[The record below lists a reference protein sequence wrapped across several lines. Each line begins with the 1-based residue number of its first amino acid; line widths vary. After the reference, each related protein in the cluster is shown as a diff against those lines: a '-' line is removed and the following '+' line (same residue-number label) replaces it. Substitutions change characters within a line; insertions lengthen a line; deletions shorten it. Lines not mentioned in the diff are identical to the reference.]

1 MDTVMIV
8 FRTKAQMSF
17 RLVMACQVHRV
28 HKTGGSVETLQEFW
42 LAPALEKNMQHHDL
56 RQHRLEKSE
65 HPPH

>member
-1 MDTVMIV
+1 
-8 FRTKAQMSF
+8 MSF

-28 HKTGGSVETLQEFW
+28 QKTGGSVETLQEFW